1 MSVQSTGS
9 NDSESRPA
17 AGLRFQF
24 KQVIA
29 ELRDRSKQPDDP
41 DPSTEGELVPEA
53 DSILVARRNSSL
65 ALLAKEVAK
74 REDEARFED
83 SRIETRDDS
92 EEEEGALSQDSR
104 AAERREVIASL
115 LDRSEQQE
123 RRAQKLRMLAEEL
136 MDIALV
142 ERTLGRMVLRQSQQL
157 NEGKGEG
164 ISN

>member
-1 MSVQSTGS
+1 M
-9 NDSESRPA
+9 
-17 AGLRFQF
+17 
-24 KQVIA
+24 IA
-29 ELRDRSKQPDDP
+29 SP
-41 DPSTEGELVPEA
+41 DPRL
-53 DSILVARRNSSL
+53 DSASNLNKSSRSYETARNSLMTRTPRPKESSSQRLTRVLVARRNSSL

-92 EEEEGALSQDSR
+92 EEEEGGLSQDSR

-123 RRAQKLRMLAEEL
+123 RRAQKIRMLAEEL

-164 ISN
+164 ISD